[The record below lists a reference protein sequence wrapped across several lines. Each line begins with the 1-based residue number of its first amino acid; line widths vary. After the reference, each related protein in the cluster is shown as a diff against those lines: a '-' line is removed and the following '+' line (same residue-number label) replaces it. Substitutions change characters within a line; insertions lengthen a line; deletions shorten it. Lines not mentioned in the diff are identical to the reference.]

1 MRSQF
6 VTVVVPDEASLVG
19 ARVATAGSHGS
30 AVMKADGRL
39 GKQIVG
45 VSCFADPSMPRD
57 KIALSESLAGR
68 LGVQSGEQVAL
79 ESVDARPVRELTL
92 ESLTEE
98 ASDALWRAVR
108 QDRHLVGQS
117 FWTGD
122 DPDSIL
128 LDVADAQFRIRSF
141 DDARPGELRIVTPDT
156 SIELFVQGA
165 RIGLDIVVLADVS
178 GSMGVDDLPAQSP
191 ERVVSRWLSSTP
203 RYSKRIDALKEALMQ
218 MLDSRL
224 RITGRESRMA
234 LLCFSNSVTQLFPRD
249 AGMAVVDS
257 RSDRQLI
264 AEFRSAIT
272 SLSEYGST
280 AMAEAILRAAEL
292 LDTHG
297 KDDNERLIVLVSD
310 GKPYSPKGNDA
321 TGEVVQLR
329 NDEVNLVN
337 HLFRTRGIRLQAIGI
352 SDENLYRSWVQRSGQ
367 DHDSLR
373 PDHGLIRELAMK
385 GGGDPNRTGGIEVL
399 EDFFQGIGSGY
410 RRFVGCSSA
419 ETYARKLSERASRVV
434 RDASAGLSQDERIA
448 LLDRFEGDAMALN
461 GACGSICVKDIGE
474 WMPFKIASPFIV
486 ARRTLAGLAVEDEKA
501 FESFAKR
508 LHTLM
513 VQQGPGRRRPRDVGN
528 WPNELAEWYGP
539 MVQLTN
545 KINIIRIFSAHD
557 KNLDNPAE
565 LPDLDRLHEAM
576 EHFVQRR
583 QIAADDRG
591 GWAQLAAAMLR
602 ETAELV
608 HRCAVEAT
616 ARAQSIGA
624 VANETKRDTETDTVS
639 EFDQSRL
646 GTWQGR
652 VRD

>member
-19 ARVATAGSHGS
+19 ARVAVSGSGGS
-30 AVMKADGRL
+30 AVLEADGRL
-39 GKQIVG
+39 GRQIVG
-45 VSCFADPSMPRD
+45 VSCFADSSLPGD
-57 KIALSESLAGR
+57 QIAMSESLAAR

-79 ESVDARPVRELTL
+79 ATADARPARELTL

-108 QDRHLVGQS
+108 EDRHLVGQS

-141 DDARPGELRIVTPDT
+141 DDARPRELRVVTPDT

-165 RIGLDIVVLADVS
+165 RIGLDMVVLADVS
-178 GSMGVDDLPAQSP
+178 GSMGVDDLPAQSR
-191 ERVVSRWLSSTP
+191 EGVFSRFLSSTP
-203 RYSKRIDALKEALMQ
+203 RYTKRIDALKEALMQ

-234 LLCFSNSVTQLFPRD
+234 LLCFNDSVTQLFPRE

-257 RSDRQLI
+257 RTDPRLI
-264 AEFRSAIT
+264 AEFRSAIS

-310 GKPYSPKGNDA
+310 GKPFSPKGNDT

-352 SDENLYRSWVQRSGQ
+352 SDESLYNSWVQRSGQ
-367 DHDSLR
+367 SHDSLR
-373 PDHGLIRELAMK
+373 PDHGLIRELAQK
-385 GGGDPNRTGGIEVL
+385 GGGDPNRTGGVEVL
-399 EDFFQGIGSGY
+399 EDFFQGLGSGY

-419 ETYARKLSERASRVV
+419 ESYARKLSARAIRVIK
-434 RDASAGLSQDERIA
+434 DADVNLRQDERMA
-448 LLDRFEGDAMALN
+448 LLDRFEEDAMAFN
-461 GACGSICVKDIGE
+461 KACGSICGKNIGE
-474 WMPFKIASPFIV
+474 WMPFKFESPFV
-486 ARRTLAGLAVEDEKA
+486 VGRRSLAGLAVEDEHA
-501 FESFAKR
+501 FRTFVMK
-508 LHTLM
+508 LNTLM
-513 VQQGPGRRRPRDVGN
+513 VEQGPGRRRTKDVRS
-528 WPNELAEWYGP
+528 WPDELTEWYEP
-539 MVQLTN
+539 LVQLSN
-545 KINIIRIFSAHD
+545 RIRIIRNFYAHD
-557 KNLDNPAE
+557 KKVEDPRE
-565 LPDLDRLHEAM
+565 LHDLDRLHEAM
-576 EHFVQRR
+576 EHFVKRR
-583 QIAADDRG
+583 QIAVNDRE
-591 GWAQLAAAMLR
+591 GWAQLAAVMLR
-602 ETAELV
+602 ETAQLV
-608 HRCAVEAT
+608 HSCAVDAT
-616 ARAQSIGA
+616 ERAQSIGA
-624 VANETKRDTETDTVS
+624 VEPESMRVTAIGPVP
-639 EFDQSRL
+639 EFDRSSL
-646 GTWQGR
+646 GAWQGR